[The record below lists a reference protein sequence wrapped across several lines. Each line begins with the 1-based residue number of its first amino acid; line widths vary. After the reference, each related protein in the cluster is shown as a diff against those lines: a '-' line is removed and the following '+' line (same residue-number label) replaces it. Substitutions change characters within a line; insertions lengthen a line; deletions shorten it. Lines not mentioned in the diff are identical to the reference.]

1 MSESNALNCLESP
14 APGLIDRRAQLR
26 RLASWAAYFHPLEAG
41 TVALETADLHASVW
55 WKARVPDISAGGVGL
70 LVKRPIPPGTDLLV
84 ELVSTWPDSRPR
96 PLTARAVH
104 ATRQSNGDWL
114 IGCAFS
120 GQIDDVHIQE
130 LLKKELY
137 EGLSHL
143 TTEP

>member
-1 MSESNALNCLESP
+1 M
-14 APGLIDRRAQLR
+14 IDRRAQLR
-26 RLASWAAYFHPLEAG
+26 KPASWAAYFHPLEAG

-84 ELVSTWPDSRPR
+84 ELVSARPHSRPR

-120 GQIDDVHIQE
+120 GQIDDVYIRE

-137 EGLSHL
+137 EGLLHL